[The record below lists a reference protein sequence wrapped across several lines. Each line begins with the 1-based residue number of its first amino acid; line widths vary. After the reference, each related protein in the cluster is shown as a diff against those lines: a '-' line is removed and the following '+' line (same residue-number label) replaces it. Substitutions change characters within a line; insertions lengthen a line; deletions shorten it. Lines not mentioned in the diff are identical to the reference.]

1 MPPNSALITP
11 RRFATLVAATALTL
25 ASLLSSPAF
34 ARGPVVT
41 CEPAGNTRPICEFK
55 NPEDMVPLPGN
66 AAIQIG
72 KYGTSAED
80 HCGGLVLFN
89 LEFEA
94 RKVVFRGGE
103 AAALERFS

>member
-103 AAALERFS
+103 AAALDRFP